1 MPHALHRPLDRAN
14 RPTTRCTTLT
24 SFLATFS
31 SIFSLF
37 STSFTRFYLCYDTEN
52 MNNSTFHLYALD
64 RSNFH
69 AIPSDIDRVIV
80 CSIFCQT
87 WTCSLHLELVC
98 GQELVEREGGKSVWC
113 VSVCLLP
120 VFHLL
125 CTPAVRYQHPAW
137 STAIQC
143 FLLLFHVPTIHNM
156 LCVIVTCYLSLRSA
170 LLTIIYHLPTVP
182 ILDVHSISL
191 SMLG

>member
-87 WTCSLHLELVC
+87 GTCSLHLELVC
-98 GQELVEREGGKSVWC
+98 GRELVEREGGKRVWC

-120 VFHLL
+120 VSISY
-125 CTPAVRYQHPAW
+125 AHPLFDINIRLGRLPYNA
-137 STAIQC
+137 SCC
-143 FLLLFHVPTIHNM
+143 FSVYPPFT
-156 LCVIVTCYLSLRSA
+156 TCY
-170 LLTIIYHLPTVP
+170 V
-182 ILDVHSISL
+182 SL
-191 SMLG
+191 SPVICLSDLLSSPSFIIRPLSPFLMFTQFPF